1 MIALRALGALLTY
14 PRPELLGALEEIGA
28 AIAGTDLLGRA
39 DKAHLAELV
48 AELAAGD
55 PLELEARYVALFERG
70 RARSLHLFEHVHGDS
85 RERGRAMVDLAQVY
99 ERAGFALAAN
109 ELPDYLPAV
118 LEYLSCR
125 PAAEARHM
133 LGDCAHI
140 LRAVGEAL
148 AARGSRYA
156 AVFEALLA
164 VAGERGLDRS
174 KAAPPEPHPDEEW
187 MDAPAFGPGA
197 GRGTPAV
204 APVRF
209 VPRKPG

>member
-1 MIALRALGALLTY
+1 MLALRALGALLTY
-14 PRPELLGALEEIGA
+14 PRPDLRAALDEIGA
-28 AIAGTDLLGRA
+28 AIASSDLLGRA
-39 DKAHLAELV
+39 DQARLAELV

-55 PLELEARYVALFERG
+55 PIELEERYVALFERG
-70 RARSLHLFEHVHGDS
+70 RARALHLFEHVHGDS
-85 RERGRAMVDLAQVY
+85 RERGAALVELGQRY
-99 ERAGFALAAN
+99 ERAGLRLAAN

-125 PAAEARHM
+125 PRAEAREM

-156 AVFEALLA
+156 AVFAALLA
-164 VAGERGLDRS
+164 VAGERGVDWS
-174 KAAPPEPHPDEEW
+174 AAPAPEPHPDEEW

-197 GRGTPAV
+197 ERGVPAV

-209 VPRKPG
+209 VPRKQG